1 METMKREHFSEKGDK
16 KRRCP
21 HKRTGRAARRFTS
34 EEVAK
39 EIASAFFSAIVQKA
53 RERKGILRHSSYTK
67 T

>member
-1 METMKREHFSEKGDK
+1 MENK

-53 RERKGILRHSSYTK
+53 THDICPKD
-67 T
+67 

>member
-1 METMKREHFSEKGDK
+1 MENK

-53 RERKGILRHSSYTK
+53 RHDICPKD
-67 T
+67 